1 MEDKLIRVLIEWL
14 GNWRSANSVPDGELL
29 SGELLERFVGEL
41 QGKILSE
48 TGGFGPAVK
57 GFEDAKLVLYSG
69 VDWNLVGEF
78 CEQSGGKYYMINQ
91 TKASVLWDRDF
102 RQAIADVIGESDA
115 KKPISARVLEGK
127 SYKSKNEWTRV
138 GRYATDSERFL
149 ALDDFLSSELAKEGA
164 SRGDITYFLSP
175 DARPE
180 TVGLSSEV
188 PEVFTQKYV
197 KGSGGLADFTVA
209 YDLTKN
215 ADGSFSFKTADVSD
229 AFVYF
234 DKSGRVGFVDLTP
247 SVGGESGVAADGSLK
262 IGGSDVKGKVSFSDV
277 KAAFRDSVMFFD
289 EFGVF
294 KGQDFKGTKLEG
306 LVSSDVPERF
316 AYSMSGESY
325 VETGSKLSSG
335 QVRQALKDSSV
346 FLDEAGGVISR
357 GFEGTVLDG
366 GGVCGAGRV
375 CALRVGRGV

>member
-14 GNWRSANSVPDGELL
+14 ENWRSANSVPDGELL

-41 QGKILSE
+41 QSKILSE

-91 TKASVLWDRDF
+91 TKASMLWDKDF
-102 RQAIADVIGESDA
+102 RQAVADVIGEESYKSD
-115 KKPISARVLEGK
+115 ISARVLEGK
-127 SYKSKNEWTRV
+127 VYEDGAEYGTRI
-138 GRYATDSERFL
+138 GRYATDSDRFL
-149 ALDDFLSSELAKEGA
+149 ALDDFLSSELAKEGT

-197 KGSGGLADFTVA
+197 KGSGGLSDFTVA

-289 EFGVF
+289 EFGAF
-294 KGQDFKGTKLEG
+294 KGQDFMPT
-306 LVSSDVPERF
+306 LVQL
-316 AYSMSGESY
+316 YSGD
-325 VETGSKLSSG
+325 
-335 QVRQALKDSSV
+335 ALV
-346 FLDEAGGVISR
+346 
-357 GFEGTVLDG
+357 
-366 GGVCGAGRV
+366 
-375 CALRVGRGV
+375 

>member
-14 GNWRSANSVPDGELL
+14 ENWRSANSVPDGELL

-48 TGGFGPAVK
+48 TGGFGPTVK

-91 TKASVLWDRDF
+91 TKASMLWNPEF
-102 RQAIADVIGESDA
+102 RQAVADVIGERKTKD
-115 KKPISARVLEGK
+115 PISARVLEGK
-127 SYKSKNEWTRV
+127 VYEDGAEYGTRI

-188 PEVFTQKYV
+188 PEVFTQKFF
-197 KGSGGLADFTVA
+197 KGRGASSGFVLAS
-209 YDLTKN
+209 DLTRN

-229 AFVYF
+229 AIVYF
-234 DKSGRVGFVDLTP
+234 DKSGRAGFVDLVP
-247 SVGGESGVAADGSLK
+247 CVGGESAVLPGGGFKSAGFEADRGLSLAEAEK
-262 IGGSDVKGKVSFSDV
+262 AWGGFC
-277 KAAFRDSVMFFD
+277 
-289 EFGVF
+289 
-294 KGQDFKGTKLEG
+294 
-306 LVSSDVPERF
+306 
-316 AYSMSGESY
+316 
-325 VETGSKLSSG
+325 
-335 QVRQALKDSSV
+335 SV
-346 FLDEAGGVISR
+346 FRFRCPRFRLQ
-357 GFEGTVLDG
+357 F
-366 GGVCGAGRV
+366 
-375 CALRVGRGV
+375 

>member
-138 GRYATDSERFL
+138 GRYATDSDRFL
-149 ALDDFLSSELAKEGA
+149 ALDDFLSSELAREGA
-164 SRGDITYFLSP
+164 SRGDVTYFLSP

-316 AYSMSGESY
+316 AYSMSG
-325 VETGSKLSSG
+325 
-335 QVRQALKDSSV
+335 
-346 FLDEAGGVISR
+346 
-357 GFEGTVLDG
+357 
-366 GGVCGAGRV
+366 
-375 CALRVGRGV
+375 LRVRFWTAWRSLRCRESMRIACRARCMSACRLRCR